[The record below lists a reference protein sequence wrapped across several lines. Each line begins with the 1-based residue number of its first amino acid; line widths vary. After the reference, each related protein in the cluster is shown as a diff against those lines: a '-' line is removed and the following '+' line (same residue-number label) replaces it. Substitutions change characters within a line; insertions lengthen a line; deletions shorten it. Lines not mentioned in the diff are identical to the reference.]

1 VAVDARWE
9 PHIADTG
16 PEVFILEPPAALI
29 YTVQLNA
36 SDSASTPPAAA
47 AASVAIFHL
56 IIHVDQEECVTEG
69 CVIVMH
75 VRAPLLAHQSVP
87 ASHIVT
93 SDVHILWRPEAS
105 PTAKAPSA
113 TVASSGFSTSQLD
126 RVRLSFGQT
135 VSPFPGLA
143 ATRALSLQVVLSPL
157 PHLLALP
164 LLALLLLA
172 SLLLALLLLPRCALS
187 GLCVAQKQS

>member
-1 VAVDARWE
+1 VAVDKRWE

-36 SDSASTPPAAA
+36 SDSASTPAAAAAAA
-47 AASVAIFHL
+47 AASVAVFHL
-56 IIHVDQEECVTEG
+56 IIHVDQEECATKG

-93 SDVHILWRPEAS
+93 SDVHIVWRPEAS
-105 PTAKAPSA
+105 PTAKAPSVR
-113 TVASSGFSTSQLD
+113 VASSGFGTSQLD
-126 RVRLSFGQT
+126 RVRLSFGHT
-135 VSPFPGLA
+135 VSPFPGIA
-143 ATRALSLQVVLSPL
+143 ASRALSLQVVLSPL
-157 PHLLALP
+157 PHLLAP
-164 LLALLLLA
+164 LLFLF
-172 SLLLALLLLPRCALS
+172 
-187 GLCVAQKQS
+187 